1 MDKAVQMSTKDKMR
15 LDTIHEDLMGLADKY
30 EISVEDLIDM
40 AMGEETQSDDMEES
54 DMEEG
59 DQEEGSSGRGMD
71 SAKVAMM
78 VKKMRGMA

>member
-40 AMGEETQSDDMEES
+40 AMGEETQGDEMEES
-54 DMEEG
+54 EMEEG
-59 DQEEGSSGRGMD
+59 DEEGSSGRGMD